1 MFNNWGMG
9 LVQPKHTLPTL
20 QLACILLAVIN
31 GLGGFRPR
39 LLWGAPDFSP
49 QNFGSVEAVVLA
61 VGTADP
67 CLFQV
72 RQWAVEQHYVVG
84 PCENHSHF
92 QNCSRLV
99 GLVNWQDF
107 VVGFIRLPITM
118 RSRIVVFWD

>member
-1 MFNNWGMG
+1 MYIYIYNKHPLTTNNCDIYIYIYTQVFNHWGMG

-49 QNFGSVEAVVLA
+49 QNFGSVEAVGLA

-72 RQWAVEQHYVVG
+72 RQ
-84 PCENHSHF
+84 
-92 QNCSRLV
+92 
-99 GLVNWQDF
+99 
-107 VVGFIRLPITM
+107 
-118 RSRIVVFWD
+118 